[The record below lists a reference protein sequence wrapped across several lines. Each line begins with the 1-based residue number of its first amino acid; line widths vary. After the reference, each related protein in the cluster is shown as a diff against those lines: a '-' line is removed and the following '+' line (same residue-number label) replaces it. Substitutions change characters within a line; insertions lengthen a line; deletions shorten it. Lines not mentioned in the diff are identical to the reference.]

1 LAKSRN
7 KLILIQKKMK
17 KEILTKQHD
26 ITDCGAACLA
36 SVATHYG
43 LNFPISRIRQYAST
57 DKKGTNVLG
66 MIEAAEKLG
75 FTAKGVKGPFESLF
89 KIPKPAIAHV
99 ILNEKL
105 QHFVVLYKI
114 DHRWVFIMDP
124 GQGKIL
130 KKSHAEFKREWSSVL
145 ILLVPNDEFQKGDEK
160 TSIGKR
166 FFHLIKPHRTI
177 MTQALAGAI
186 VYSILGLSTAI
197 YVQKIIDYVLI
208 DGNLKLLH
216 LMSMIM
222 IFLLIMKI
230 FIGSMKSL
238 FALKTG
244 QKIDAAL
251 ILGYYKHLMKLPQQF
266 FDTMRVGEI
275 ISRIGDAVKIRNFIN
290 EISLDLVVNMMI
302 IVFTITLMFV
312 FSWQLTLVTLI
323 SIPFFGVIYFIY
335 NRINRR
341 YLRKIMENAADL
353 ESQLVESLNA
363 MGTIKRFALETFANL
378 KTENRFI
385 KLLYSTF
392 YSAKYSIFSSNTS
405 ALISGLITIV
415 ILWFGAGLVIQQG
428 MTPGEL
434 MSFYALIGYLLGPV
448 TFLISANQNIQNAL
462 IAADRL
468 FQIMDLE
475 REEEIKEKVEL
486 KPKMINDIHFQD
498 VSFRYGSR
506 VQVFENLNLLIKKN
520 TLTAI
525 VGESGSG
532 KTTLV
537 SLLQNIY
544 PLQKGNIRIGDLDLK
559 HISTDSLR
567 KLVAVVPQKID
578 LFAGSVV
585 ENIALGA
592 YEPEMEKVLSI
603 CRKLNIIEFIEKLP
617 NGFYTYIG
625 ENGVNLSGGEK
636 QRIAIARALY
646 KNPEILILDEA
657 TSSLDSASEQY
668 VHNAIQQLKSQH
680 KTVIVIAHRL
690 STVMRADQIILLKN
704 GKLVEL
710 GNHKELYATKGSYFE
725 LWQQQFPMIEE
736 FKLT

>member
-1 LAKSRN
+1 
-7 KLILIQKKMK
+7 MK
-17 KEILTKQHD
+17 KGTVIKQHD

-36 SVATHYG
+36 SVAAHYE
-43 LNFPISRIRQYAST
+43 LNFPVSRIRQYAST

-75 FTAKGVKGPFESLF
+75 FAAKGVKGPFESLF

-99 ILNEKL
+99 VINEKL
-105 QHFVVLYKI
+105 QHFVVIYKI
-114 DHRWVFIMDP
+114 NKEFVFIMDP
-124 GQGKIL
+124 AHGKIL
-130 KKSHAEFKREWSSVL
+130 KKSHDEFRKEWTNVL
-145 ILLVPNDEFQKGDEK
+145 ILLVPNDEFQKGNEK
-160 TSIGKR
+160 TSTGKR
-166 FFHLIKPHRTI
+166 FFYLIKPHRTI

-197 YVQKIIDYVLI
+197 YVQKIVDYVLV

-216 LMSMIM
+216 LMSVIM

-230 FIGSMKSL
+230 FIGSMKSV
-238 FALKTG
+238 FVLKTG
-244 QKIDAAL
+244 QKIDATL

-290 EISLDLVVNMMI
+290 EISLDLVVNIMI
-302 IVFTITLMFV
+302 VVFTITLMFV
-312 FSWQLTLVTLI
+312 FSWQLTLITLI
-323 SIPFFGVIYFIY
+323 AIPLFGIIYYIY
-335 NRINRR
+335 NSINRK

-363 MGTIKRFALETFANL
+363 MGTIKQFGLEVHANF

-392 YSAKYSIFSSNTS
+392 YSAKYSIISSNTS
-405 ALISGLITIV
+405 ALVSGLITIV
-415 ILWFGAGLVIQQG
+415 ILWFGAHSVVQQK

-434 MSFYALIGYLLGPV
+434 MSFYALIGYILAPV
-448 TFLISANQNIQNAL
+448 SFIISSNQNIQNAL

-475 REEEIKEKVEL
+475 REEEIKDKIEL
-486 KPKMINDIHFQD
+486 KPEMIENIHFHN

-506 VQVFENLNLLIKKN
+506 VQVFEDLSLIIEKN

-544 PLQKGNIRIGDLDLK
+544 PVQKGNICIGDMDLK

-567 KLVAVVPQKID
+567 KLISVVPQKID
-578 LFAGSVV
+578 LFAGSVID
-585 ENIALGA
+585 NIAVGD
-592 YEPEMEKVLSI
+592 YELDMNKMLDI
-603 CRKLNIIEFIEKLP
+603 CRKLNLIKFIEKLP
-617 NGFYTYIG
+617 KGFYTYIG
-625 ENGVNLSGGEK
+625 ENGINLSGGEK

-646 KNPEILILDEA
+646 KDPEILILDEA

-668 VHNAIQQLKSQH
+668 VHDAIQYLISRQ
-680 KTVIVIAHRL
+680 KTIIVIAHRL
-690 STVMRADQIILLKN
+690 STVMRADKIILLKN
-704 GKLVEL
+704 GKLVEQ
-710 GNHKELYATKGSYFE
+710 GTHQELYAKKDGYFK
-725 LWQQQFPMIEE
+725 LWQQQLPMIEE
-736 FKLT
+736 FKLN